1 MFIYNNRPIIRRNN
15 EGDTLRRMDRAEA
28 WKKTLLEKIGRDH
41 LSPEKG
47 YVVAGCV
54 LDILDDIWDKSEAN
68 LFKLYE
74 EERKSRY
81 NVFVYS
87 LVRYPPVTRETKK
100 FLGK

>member
-1 MFIYNNRPIIRRNN
+1 MFIYNNRPILRGIDER
-15 EGDTLRRMDRAEA
+15 DPLRRMDRAEA
-28 WKKTLLEKIGRDH
+28 WKKTLLEKVGRDH
-41 LSPEKG
+41 LSSEKG
-47 YVVAGCV
+47 YVVAGCI

-74 EERKSRY
+74 DERKTRY